1 MYIKWLIWYIKII
14 LLKLGRGTTSHAYI
28 HSLHDD
34 HHVFINLHTLK
45 VNKY

>member
-1 MYIKWLIWYIKII
+1 MKMNII
-14 LLKLGRGTTSHAYI
+14 LIIKYIIIGRGTTSHAYI

-45 VNKY
+45 VY